1 MFKDLA
7 VLRYGCITAVPWGCA
22 PALWKWE
29 RKILRLIVIN
39 ISPNPNR
46 NQGKIGKHKYIKR
59 IKTTTIKS
67 YDKIYIKTMN
77 FYTNFVFTECIQI
90 LTHSNIDFVRAHTTM
105 IRLCFVNRFLFCVLC
120 LCWRM
125 IQCRSDFRMFA
136 AVSANLLSM
145 LLLHLH
151 LAHALC
157 LSLSSIG
164 WCWGFSV
171 FSLYL
176 YLSLSPSLSFC
187 LVCMSVSKPL
197 RKFVGIFRGQFGGSQ
212 FRSIY
217 WFALSAPAPFSI
229 NLFRIFFFFLFV
241 SVSLVRQLFCSADA
255 SWTILYEFTTTD
267 WYDIPRTIFVCCC
280 CLIFKCKFPCHAG
293 ICSGF
298 FFIFILV
305 LCVCFGCMTHETQH
319 WDRKRTRNKKE
330 RKWKCWRL
338 KIQL

>member
-125 IQCRSDFRMFA
+125 IQCRSDFRLFA

-229 NLFRIFFFFLFV
+229 NLFRIFFFFCLFLFRLFGSFSVPLTLRGRFYMNSPPPTDTISQERYLFV
-241 SVSLVRQLFCSADA
+241 VVVWFSSANFRVMPVFVR
-255 SWTILYEFTTTD
+255 
-267 WYDIPRTIFVCCC
+267 V
-280 CLIFKCKFPCHAG
+280 
-293 ICSGF
+293 